1 VSAAEFLRK
10 ADAALVSAKREMA
23 AGDAEAAANRLYYAM
38 FHAARAALLS
48 AGQSAEA
55 QRLRS
60 RGDYGAETP
69 EMADVGTYVAK
80 ADEFVAAIK
89 GVLSGNPRRRS

>member
-1 VSAAEFLRK
+1 VSAAEFLQK

-48 AGQSAEA
+48 A
-55 QRLRS
+55 
-60 RGDYGAETP
+60 
-69 EMADVGTYVAK
+69 
-80 ADEFVAAIK
+80 
-89 GVLSGNPRRRS
+89 